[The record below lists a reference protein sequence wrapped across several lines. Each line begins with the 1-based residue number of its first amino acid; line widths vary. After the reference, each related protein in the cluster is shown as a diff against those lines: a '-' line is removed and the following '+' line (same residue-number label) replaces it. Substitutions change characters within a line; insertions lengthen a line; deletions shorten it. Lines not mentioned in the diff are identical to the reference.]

1 MMTQGSLVDFVCG
14 NEEDSCDEDCMRNIY
29 LTSLMPLSQQPEGF
43 GFGAP
48 KYNNTGFKLRKT
60 EISSNSPSSSPN
72 LLVPYLPRDIS
83 QSCLPAIIPVYPL
96 PDAPPKSNRMRLVHK
111 NHGTLALRE
120 PPFLSISPSGVSN
133 KITIYSQ
140 IATLSF
146 LFFGILFFTSSLSNW
161 P

>member
-1 MMTQGSLVDFVCG
+1 
-14 NEEDSCDEDCMRNIY
+14 
-29 LTSLMPLSQQPEGF
+29 MPLSQQPEGF

-60 EISSNSPSSSPN
+60 EIASDSPSSSPN

-83 QSCLPAIIPVYPL
+83 PSDTSCLPAIIPVYPL
-96 PDAPPKSNRMRLVHK
+96 PVVLLIDAPPKTNRMRLVHK

-120 PPFLSISPSGVSN
+120 PPFLSISPSGASN

>member
-1 MMTQGSLVDFVCG
+1 
-14 NEEDSCDEDCMRNIY
+14 
-29 LTSLMPLSQQPEGF
+29 MPLSQQPEGF

-60 EISSNSPSSSPN
+60 EIASDSPSSSPN

-83 QSCLPAIIPVYPL
+83 PSSPSLPVVLLI
-96 PDAPPKSNRMRLVHK
+96 DAPPKSNRMRLVHK
-111 NHGTLALRE
+111 KHGPLALRE
-120 PPFLSISPSGVSN
+120 PPFLSISPSGTSN

-146 LFFGILFFTSSLSNW
+146 LIIN
-161 P
+161 

>member
-14 NEEDSCDEDCMRNIY
+14 SEEDSCDEDCMRNIY

-96 PDAPPKSNRMRLVHK
+96 PVVLLIDAPPKTNRMRLVHK

-120 PPFLSISPSGVSN
+120 PPFLSISPSGASN

-146 LFFGILFFTSSLSNW
+146 LSIKHDAFET
-161 P
+161 

>member
-1 MMTQGSLVDFVCG
+1 MMTQGSLLDFVCG

-43 GFGAP
+43 GFSAP

-72 LLVPYLPRDIS
+72 LLVPYT
-83 QSCLPAIIPVYPL
+83 
-96 PDAPPKSNRMRLVHK
+96 DAPPQSNPMRLVHK
-111 NHGTLALRE
+111 NHGRLALRE
-120 PPFLSISPSGVSN
+120 PPFLAISPSGASN

-146 LFFGILFFTSSLSNW
+146 WNLFFCLVSLQLALSALQILQRLR
-161 P
+161 